1 MKSIIFL
8 NKQLKGPL
16 YIFYNT
22 LDICNNATIDIKHKA
37 SVNFVYI
44 YIRLLHRIGNND
56 NKKQAIDRSCD
67 RPGHMTLLQ

>member
-22 LDICNNATIDIKHKA
+22 LDVCNNATIDIKHKA

-44 YIRLLHRIGNND
+44 YILD
-56 NKKQAIDRSCD
+56 SC
-67 RPGHMTLLQ
+67 TV